1 VIYYFIYKIANSFR
15 WLAFSIKFPW
25 KRLRSKSAYHSIST
39 DTCKHSSQHF
49 LGCTQYILR
58 LLAGYLVQSAD
69 EIDESAAFRVTLIIG
84 TSIKDMQLYKYHLLK
99 PTGQNTRLLDHPN
112 VTLEFAGLSVLSK
125 SAVTFFCWP
134 GTLFKSMN
142 DIIFSKNSL
151 TNNIKKH
158 GNFKKE
164 LSTSKSYV
172 KRAHYDNSLLYS
184 NPLLKQVCI
193 VLPLFIV
200 PGTNAI
206 LNGNMCS
213 DKPDYIYDTRVF
225 SLSLFIF
232 LYIFFFNIMMVSP
245 FILTNVHGALSRS
258 SRCCVKKI
266 QWIIKFFYK
275 ICSSLTYNFLY
286 IFIKIRCNITV
297 LMQTT
302 PP

>member
-1 VIYYFIYKIANSFR
+1 
-15 WLAFSIKFPW
+15 
-25 KRLRSKSAYHSIST
+25 
-39 DTCKHSSQHF
+39 
-49 LGCTQYILR
+49 
-58 LLAGYLVQSAD
+58 
-69 EIDESAAFRVTLIIG
+69 
-84 TSIKDMQLYKYHLLK
+84 MQLYKYHLLNQRDK
-99 PTGQNTRLLDHPN
+99 TPDYLTIQMWLYSSLVCQFYPKARWPLI
-112 VTLEFAGLSVLSK
+112 
-125 SAVTFFCWP
+125 CWP

-172 KRAHYDNSLLYS
+172 KRAHYDDSLLYS

-258 SRCCVKKI
+258 SRCCVKK
-266 QWIIKFFYK
+266 
-275 ICSSLTYNFLY
+275 YNES
-286 IFIKIRCNITV
+286 
-297 LMQTT
+297 
-302 PP
+302 

>member
-1 VIYYFIYKIANSFR
+1 M
-15 WLAFSIKFPW
+15 
-25 KRLRSKSAYHSIST
+25 
-39 DTCKHSSQHF
+39 
-49 LGCTQYILR
+49 G
-58 LLAGYLVQSAD
+58 
-69 EIDESAAFRVTLIIG
+69 
-84 TSIKDMQLYKYHLLK
+84 
-99 PTGQNTRLLDHPN
+99 
-112 VTLEFAGLSVLSK
+112 
-125 SAVTFFCWP
+125 
-134 GTLFKSMN
+134 
-142 DIIFSKNSL
+142 IFSKNSL

-193 VLPLFIV
+193 V

-225 SLSLFIF
+225 SLSLLIF

-258 SRCCVKKI
+258 SRCCVKK
-266 QWIIKFFYK
+266 
-275 ICSSLTYNFLY
+275 YNES
-286 IFIKIRCNITV
+286 
-297 LMQTT
+297 
-302 PP
+302 